1 MLLSSK
7 KHSDPI
13 IIEEVFTSN
22 HSASDTF
29 SQQLLN
35 DINYCKVKNQKSCHL
50 IVFVHGFQATSVDL
64 AKFRNFVWK
73 LLPLVSCLISKS
85 NEADTHASIE
95 QLGLNLATEVKLHLH
110 RYFEN
115 RTDKL
120 KKISFIGHSL
130 GGIIT
135 REALKHLGK
144 YADVMHGFVSLGSPH
159 LGYMYNSSGLV
170 DAGMWMLQK
179 WKNSKSLQQLS
190 MTDSKDY
197 RDSFLY
203 RLS

>member
-1 MLLSSK
+1 
-7 KHSDPI
+7 
-13 IIEEVFTSN
+13 
-22 HSASDTF
+22 
-29 SQQLLN
+29 
-35 DINYCKVKNQKSCHL
+35 
-50 IVFVHGFQATSVDL
+50 
-64 AKFRNFVWK
+64 
-73 LLPLVSCLISKS
+73 LISKS

-95 QLGLNLATEVKLHLH
+95 QLGLNLANEVKLHLH
-110 RYFEN
+110 CYFEN

-130 GGIIT
+130 GGIIA